1 MAAPQVEP
9 IVIPLGLITQPNKLG
24 QYPAGALSQALGVV
38 MRSPGLLTK
47 APLLS
52 SFNANPFIT
61 TSPCTPH
68 LLLGVD
74 TTGFWHVSRRNADS
88 HWELTNFNLATKFG
102 NDLSAAGLPYQPIT
116 FATDGRLNFTR
127 SRDRYLFN
135 SNQGILIVDTTSAG
149 TNAAALP
156 RMAGL
161 PAPTMNSVTPTAAG
175 NPGAVAANS
184 WTSVV
189 CIVHRTMSDGYE
201 VLSAPSAPVGNGNNF
216 IFDLIYSVYW
226 SSQHQFIAGDVL
238 EFYRTRSQPG
248 TSETGSVYF
257 YSTSYTLLPADIAA
271 GIVSNIRDQ
280 TPDAKLGREL
290 YTNPGQTGALSAK
303 LPPGL
308 STCMA
313 TFKGYTFY
321 GNRTDTPLLTLSIPY
336 GMSQSIPSTAPT
348 SRKNAIGVRPFTAT
362 FTNTSNVLTA
372 ISAADIVG
380 LAIGQRVID
389 VAIATG
395 SGVISAVG
403 ASTVTLSQN
412 ANTTVTKATTSTDMV
427 IIDGLELS
435 TGAWD
440 TAFLQSFRTNAPSV
454 YVAAPSSSPPY
465 VPVLPIADYAPFT
478 FALTKFRVG
487 SGSFT
492 IKASNPQNYLPVL
505 PATTATALTV
515 PANLVPNGI
524 AWSEQQQP
532 EAVPPVNTAFVG
544 SGTIYGM
551 WPTRDALWIFAS
563 DGLWRLSGTGGA
575 AGRGFDWRIDPVD
588 STLSLAAPHAACV
601 LRDTVY
607 AYTNRGL
614 VAISNAGVD
623 DTLST
628 GKINDLLPG
637 PPFAAVTTIQIA
649 ANETEDEIWLGIGM
663 GTGSMLYYV
672 YNTLTRVWT
681 NTRGGLGNLTD
692 VIQAYSRA
700 NQAMASI
707 DTGASYLQSAS
718 QFEGCTVDYQPITTK
733 DPFAMKQWLDATIV
747 AASADAGKA
756 VTPRFNG
763 VAFNVRNL
771 TSQNQD
777 ARTSWNVP
785 RLAPAIANSLAP
797 GFSNNLSSGLSIYG
811 FSLRS
816 VMLTSQR
823 KQR

>member
-61 TSPCTPH
+61 TSPTTPH
-68 LLLGVD
+68 LLLAVD
-74 TTGFWHVSRRNADS
+74 AGGFWQVSRRNADS
-88 HWELTNFNLATKFG
+88 HWELTNFNVATKFG
-102 NDLSAAGLPYQPIT
+102 NDLNAAGLPYQPIT
-116 FATDGRLNFTR
+116 FATDGRLNYTR
-127 SRDRYLFN
+127 SKDRYLFN
-135 SNQGILIVDTTSAG
+135 SSQGILIVDTTSAG

-161 PAPTMNSVTPTAAG
+161 PPPWISTSFTTTNGGAIASGFHSSSVAIIRRKQA
-175 NPGAVAANS
+175 
-184 WTSVV
+184 
-189 CIVHRTMSDGYE
+189 DGYE
-201 VLSAPSAPVGNGNNF
+201 ILSPPSAPSELTQQGLANF
-216 IFDLIYSVYW
+216 IHTVRWQTVAQVIS
-226 SSQHQFIAGDVL
+226 GDVI
-238 EFYRTRSQPG
+238 EVYRTKQQLDANSMG
-248 TSETGSVYF
+248 AVYF
-257 YSTSYTLLPADIAA
+257 RSATHVITVAEAAAVVVTIADA
-271 GIVSNIRDQ
+271 
-280 TPDAKLGREL
+280 TPDANLGLEL

-303 LPPGL
+303 YAPGAA
-308 STCMA
+308 TCMA

-321 GNRTDTPLLTLSIPY
+321 GNRTDASQIVLTVPGGISI
-336 GMSQSIPSTAPT
+336 
-348 SRKNAIGVRPFTAT
+348 IGGATGYQRLVGIGRRNFTAT
-362 FTNTSNVLTA
+362 FTNTTNTLTA

-380 LAIGQRVID
+380 LAVGQVITD
-389 VAIATG
+389 AALTG
-395 SGVISAVG
+395 GVGTITVVG
-403 ASTVTLSQN
+403 AASVTLSTTAN
-412 ANTTVTKATTSTDMV
+412 ATVTKVTGCNDV
-427 IIDGLELS
+427 IELS
-435 TGAWD
+435 GTSYQVS
-440 TAFLQSFRTNAPSV
+440 TFNTVNALGFTPFVPSV
-454 YVAAPSSSPPY
+454 AASPANDFY
-465 VPVLPIADYAPFT
+465 IAASELLTAPLIASPKD
-478 FALTKFRVG
+478 FAIGRARFG
-487 SGSFT
+487 GGSFT
-492 IKASNPQNYLPVL
+492 IRASNGQNY
-505 PATTATALTV
+505 V
-515 PANLVPNGI
+515 PALPDMSSTAQTVTTTSVPNGI

-563 DGLWRLSGTGGA
+563 DGLWRLTGTGGA
-575 AGRGFDWRIDPVD
+575 AGRGFDWRVDPVD

-649 ANETEDEIWLGIGM
+649 GNETEDEIWLGIGM